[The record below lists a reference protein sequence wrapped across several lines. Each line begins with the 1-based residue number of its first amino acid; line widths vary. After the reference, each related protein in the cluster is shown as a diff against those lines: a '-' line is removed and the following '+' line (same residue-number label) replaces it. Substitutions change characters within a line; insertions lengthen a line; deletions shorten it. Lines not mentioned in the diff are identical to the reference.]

1 MEAARAKVM
10 GDLDRYKQIR
20 PMLIEHR
27 LDIET
32 ELRKKGKGMVPP
44 PHVVMDKLIKM
55 QDYKLQKPGFVNK
68 RD

>member
-10 GDLDRYKQIR
+10 GDLNRYKQIR

-55 QDYKLQKPGFVNK
+55 QD
-68 RD
+68 